1 MLTFKKKSS
10 IIKNE
15 KGMAAFEII
24 PILLIIV
31 MFLNFSIGF
40 FGAIHTGILNSI
52 ASRNYAF
59 ETFRNRA
66 DLTYFRNNEIE
77 FSKFQS
83 RVHGTISEKR
93 MGSGA
98 GNVEWAATSRL
109 IDFMS
114 FSNRAAE
121 EVGNTK
127 GEHTK
132 TRGLPADGRISE
144 GVHLGVNPIWVKT
157 NYGICLNAT
166 CGI

>member
-1 MLTFKKKSS
+1 MLIFQQKPS
-10 IIKNE
+10 IINNE
-15 KGMAAFEII
+15 KGLAAFEII

-59 ETFRNRA
+59 ETFRNRS
-66 DLTYFRNNEIE
+66 DLTYFRDNQIE

-93 MGSGA
+93 MGSGS
-98 GNVEWAATSRL
+98 GNVDWAATSRL
-109 IDFMS
+109 IDFMN

-121 EVGNTK
+121 EIGNTK

-132 TRGLPADGRISE
+132 TRDLPADGRISE
-144 GVHLGVNPIWVKT
+144 SVHLGVNPIWVKT
-157 NYGICLNAT
+157 TYGICLNAT
-166 CGI
+166 CGS